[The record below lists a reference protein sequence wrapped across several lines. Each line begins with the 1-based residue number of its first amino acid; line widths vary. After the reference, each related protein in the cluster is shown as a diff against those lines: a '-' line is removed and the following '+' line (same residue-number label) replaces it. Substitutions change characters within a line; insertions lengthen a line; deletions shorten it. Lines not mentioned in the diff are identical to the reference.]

1 MGEASGYNGDGG
13 FCLKEEARDDV
24 EPSLEDMSIDALK
37 AAMEKANG
45 VHIVLASVGTT
56 LSAHPPAPPELKGG
70 TP

>member
-1 MGEASGYNGDGG
+1 M
-13 FCLKEEARDDV
+13 ARDDV